1 MLNDAQN
8 KKLLVKLTRALEI
21 YEPYVFAEAAVLPFT
36 MYETDRRLHAVP
48 DASLFSLPDHRSGKS
63 IWGGPGRYCWFL
75 TDYTVP
81 PDLDGQDLYL
91 YPELGGYEAML

>member
-36 MYETDRRLHAVP
+36 MYETDRRLQ
-48 DASLFSLPDHRSGKS
+48 DRKS
-63 IWGGPGRYCWFL
+63 
-75 TDYTVP
+75 VV
-81 PDLDGQDLYL
+81 
-91 YPELGGYEAML
+91 